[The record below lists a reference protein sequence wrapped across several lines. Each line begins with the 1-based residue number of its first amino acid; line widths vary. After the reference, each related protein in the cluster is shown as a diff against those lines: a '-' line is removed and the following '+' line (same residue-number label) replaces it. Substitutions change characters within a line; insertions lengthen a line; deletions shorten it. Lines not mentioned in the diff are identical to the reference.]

1 MATLQSV
8 GRKLTKIGVVQ
19 LLRITIQTRIG
30 DTRFRQ
36 NVGCVGF
43 ICRPTSKNINAT
55 LLAFAADRRAAAAQA
70 VQQLIDISRAPGPQ
84 QQTRR
89 TPRLQSNI

>member
-43 ICRPTSKNINAT
+43 ICTSKNINAT

-84 QQTRR
+84 QQTRL